1 MNPKYWKEVINQ
13 TKPCPDGQSI
23 NCCAD
28 CLADLINQLVE
39 EWLEKAGD

>member
-1 MNPKYWKEVINQ
+1 MNQIYWKNVIANVNA
-13 TKPCPDGQSI
+13 CPDGKTI

-28 CLADLINQLVE
+28 CLAGLINELVE